1 MPAAKEREEI
11 RAAVYDRK
19 AEEGIRVVTK
29 RAPKLG
35 RGDVLVRVRA
45 CGVNPVDAKF
55 VVADKLP
62 ESWRG
67 AARWLVDG
75 RVAGFDL
82 SGVVE
87 RAYPGSGFE
96 VGEEVFGAVP
106 PMRGSFADLVAV
118 PSSQLATKPPSL
130 THAEAAALVLPGLT
144 VVQALRQHGFAPGA
158 RVLVIGASGGVGHLA
173 VQVAS
178 AYGAGLVV
186 GVCSGRNVEFVK
198 SLGADDVLDYEAL
211 KPPDDDETGVRPDP
225 LVERLREVLSAHG
238 GRPFDL
244 VLDTVSSHDARDRA
258 HAYKSRIRSDRAL
271 LDHGPNAA
279 DEHNY
284 VTIGGRTGGW
294 IVAGVKRV
302 TGVNLFKRGKELFW
316 INFNRCA
323 PDLKT
328 LRALAEGEGSNGG
341 GVRAVKPAIERTVS
355 LTDEGVR
362 EAFRMLHGR
371 RVRGKLAIEL

>member
-1 MPAAKEREEI
+1 MAGGRSRRGVRPKRRGRARVPRERV
-11 RAAVYDRK
+11 R
-19 AEEGIRVVTK
+19 G
-29 RAPKLG
+29 G
-35 RGDVLVRVRA
+35 RGGLR
-45 CGVNPVDAKF
+45 
-55 VVADKLP
+55 
-62 ESWRG
+62 RG
-67 AARWLVDG
+67 APDARFL
-75 RVAGFDL
+75 RRSRRRPIVAARH
-82 SGVVE
+82 E
-87 RAYPGSGFE
+87 TAI
-96 VGEEVFGAVP
+96 
-106 PMRGSFADLVAV
+106 
-118 PSSQLATKPPSL
+118 L

-144 VVQALRQHGFAPGA
+144 VVQALRQHGVRARREGPGHRRLGRGRSPRRAGRVA
-158 RVLVIGASGGVGHLA
+158 R
-173 VQVAS
+173 
-178 AYGAGLVV
+178 GAGLVV
-186 GVCSGRNVEFVK
+186 GVCSGRNVEFVQ

-211 KPPDDDETGVRPDP
+211 EPPDDDETGVRPDP
-225 LVERLREVLSAHG
+225 LVEALREVLSAHG

-341 GVRAVKPAIERTVS
+341 GVRAVAGDREDGVS
-355 LTDEGVR
+355 DGRGVR